1 MNARLQTSAPA
12 TLPGSLSAISL
23 PGLGSGPTPCDA
35 LGGLTIAE
43 FGRVLAPANLSATQA
58 KAMGLLMSGIC
69 GPSGSNSLRSAS
81 LQRSLASKLQART
94 ASTGSTLYTL
104 TWKQRATPSGLQI
117 CALRASVRRTS
128 DNDFGSWPTP
138 SSTEFAGNPEASI
151 QRKQV
156 RGIGN
161 TATIL
166 SQVATL
172 AGWPT
177 PTTALA
183 EKGVRSFEGGLA
195 EALRDHGPDLAAAA
209 CLAGWPTTAARD
221 WKGATLERWGENAR
235 PLNEVAVLAGWATPN
250 LFTEHKVQPP
260 VMGNRKPTD
269 PQIGLA
275 DQAFHLSGWPT
286 PTTNDSLRQPSPDF
300 TTSNL
305 TLNHAVA
312 LAGWQTPLSSDG
324 QVTKGR
330 SPEFLAGCTS
340 LAAVEALPALGPARL
355 TATGVL
361 LTGSHAGMAA
371 GGQLNPA
378 HSRWLMGLPPEW
390 DDCAVLAMPSSPR
403 RRKPSLSPPA

>member
-1 MNARLQTSAPA
+1 
-12 TLPGSLSAISL
+12 
-23 PGLGSGPTPCDA
+23 
-35 LGGLTIAE
+35 
-43 FGRVLAPANLSATQA
+43 
-58 KAMGLLMSGIC
+58 MGLLMSGTC
-69 GPSGSNSLRSAS
+69 GPSGSSSLRSAG
-81 LQRSLASKLQART
+81 LQSFLANRLRART

-128 DNDFGSWPTP
+128 GSDCGSWPTP

-156 RGIGN
+156 LGIGN

-177 PTTALA
+177 PTSALA
-183 EKGVRSFEGGLA
+183 EKGVRSFDGGLA
-195 EALRDHGPDLAAAA
+195 EALRNHGPDLAAA
-209 CLAGWPTTAARD
+209 C
-221 WKGATLERWGENAR
+221 
-235 PLNEVAVLAGWATPN
+235 LAGWATPN

-286 PTTNDSLRQPSPDF
+286 PTTNDSRRQPSPDF

-403 RRKPSLSPPA
+403 RRKPSLNPPA